1 MTHFKKNCQFIINY
15 CNYDNS
21 FSLRDIMLAT
31 SQEFIEMK
39 MALANAEL
47 RSEQVNILHKFQTS
61 LNIEQAMCL
70 FDWPNEL
77 LFIG

>member
-1 MTHFKKNCQFIINY
+1 MLYLLQNY
-15 CNYDNS
+15 TYDYS

-47 RSEQVNILHKFQTS
+47 RSEQVNIIWHNF
-61 LNIEQAMCL
+61 
-70 FDWPNEL
+70 
-77 LFIG
+77 

>member
-1 MTHFKKNCQFIINY
+1 
-15 CNYDNS
+15 
-21 FSLRDIMLAT
+21 MLAT

-70 FDWPNEL
+70 FVWPNEL